1 MIRLYISGRE
11 RKIIELLLLQ
21 EEGATIQQLASNLE
35 VSGRTIHR
43 DLKSVEDILH
53 YYTLTLNKKSGV
65 GVKVNGNKENKRKLE
80 LALTHVEHTDYTP
93 DERQA
98 IILSTLLET
107 NEPIKLFA
115 LANELQVTIAT
126 VSNDLDKISEILETY
141 ELTLI
146 RKRGYGVNIS
156 GSESNKRSALSF
168 LISKYV
174 DELDFILFIK
184 ENIEKKSKQQL
195 DSISER
201 LLGLVDQ
208 SKLITIEKSI
218 DHVRNELP
226 YELADSAHI
235 GLVVHLALAIE
246 RLQQG
251 ERIRFDLNYLNEIKD
266 TKEYEIAENIINDL
280 QDAFHMSIPKD
291 EIGYITMHLLGAK
304 LRSDH
309 DYIVEES
316 SLDIAFKARELINY
330 VGDKLEVDLTENKN
344 LFNDLVTHLKPTM
357 YRIQKGMHIKN
368 PLLTEILN
376 DYKEFFI
383 IIEDGCKEVFLGTEF
398 PQEEIAYLVLHF
410 ASATIRHGET
420 SELSVLV
427 ICSSG
432 IGTSKML
439 ATRLTQEIPEISKI
453 DNRSLFELDEIDLEL
468 YNLVI
473 STIPFREK
481 VSNYILVSPI
491 LTNEE
496 IDKIKAIVRRQPK
509 TGAKKQ
515 IVTES
520 IVEDYPQE
528 RIVSRLQHMQNY
540 SKVTLDLLIEFKV
553 HMIKD
558 ALTKEEILEIAC
570 NNLKEA
576 QSIDNKTGVFN
587 ALVARE
593 KLSGIGIP
601 NTSLAL
607 YHARSEFVRKP
618 SFTIYA
624 LKRPVALKG
633 MDDQDMQV
641 NTFLLMLLPENSN
654 SESMEILSYISG
666 LIISDQQSIT
676 TFQSQQESIIS
687 EFLYQQLNSFI
698 NNKL

>member
-1 MIRLYISGRE
+1 M
-11 RKIIELLLLQ
+11 Q
-21 EEGATIQQLASNLE
+21 EDGATIQQLASNLE

-43 DLKSVEDILH
+43 DLKSVEDVLH
-53 YYTLTLNKKSGV
+53 NYKLTLNKKSGV
-65 GVKVNGNKENKRKLE
+65 GVKVNGNKDNKRKLG
-80 LALTHVEHTDYTP
+80 LALTHVEQTNYTP

-107 NEPIKLFA
+107 SEPIKLFT
-115 LANELQVTIAT
+115 LANELKITIAT

-141 ELTLI
+141 ELKLI

-208 SKLITIEKSI
+208 SKLVTIEKSI

-309 DYIVEES
+309 DYLVEES
-316 SLDIAFKARELINY
+316 SLDIAFKAKELINY
-330 VGDKLEVDLTENKN
+330 VSDKFGVDLTENKN

-376 DYKEFFI
+376 DYKELFS
-383 IIEDGCKEVFLGTEF
+383 IIEDGCIEVFPGTGF

-410 ASATIRHGET
+410 ASATIRRGET

-453 DNRSLFELDEIDLEL
+453 DNRSLFELDEINLDS
-468 YNLVI
+468 YNLII

-491 LTNEE
+491 LTEEE
-496 IDKIKAIVRRQPK
+496 IHKIKAIVSLQRK
-509 TGAKKQ
+509 TNVKRQ

-520 IVEDYPQE
+520 TVEDHPQE
-528 RIVSRLQHMQNY
+528 LIVTRLQRMQNY

-553 HMIKD
+553 HTIKD
-558 ALTKEEILEIAC
+558 ALTKEEILKNAC
-570 NNLKEA
+570 ENLKEA
-576 QSIDNKTGVFN
+576 QNIDTNTKVYN

-593 KLSGIGIP
+593 KLGGIGIP

-607 YHARSEFVRKP
+607 YHARSESVRKS

-624 LKRPVALKG
+624 LKHPVTLRG

-654 SESMEILSYISG
+654 SESREILSYISG

-687 EFLYQQLNSFI
+687 QFLYQHLNSFI
-698 NNKL
+698 NDKL

>member
-21 EEGATIQQLASNLE
+21 ENGATIQQLASNLE

-43 DLKSVEDILH
+43 DLKSVEDTLD
-53 YYTLTLNKKSGV
+53 YYQLSLNKKSGV
-65 GVKVNGNKENKRKLE
+65 GVKVNGSKENKRKLS
-80 LALTHVEHTDYTP
+80 LAITQVEHTDYTP

-107 NEPIKLFA
+107 SEPIKLFT
-115 LANELQVTIAT
+115 LANELHVTIAT

-141 ELTLI
+141 ELKLI

-174 DELDFILFIK
+174 DELDFIIFIK

-208 SKLITIEKSI
+208 SKLVTIEKSI

-266 TKEYEIAENIINDL
+266 TKEYEIAKNIINDL
-280 QDAFHMSIPKD
+280 EVAFHMSIPKD

-304 LRSDH
+304 IRSDH
-309 DYIVEES
+309 DYLVEES

-330 VGDKLEVDLTENKN
+330 VGDRLEVNLTENKH

-376 DYKEFFI
+376 DYKELFI
-383 IIEDGCKEVFLGTEF
+383 TLEDGCKEVFLGTEF

-410 ASATIRHGET
+410 ASATIRREEP
-420 SELSVLV
+420 SELTVLV

-439 ATRLTQEIPEISKI
+439 ATRLIQEIPEIAKI
-453 DNRSLFELDEIDLEL
+453 DNRSLFELDEINLNS

-473 STIPFREK
+473 STIAFREK
-481 VSNYILVSPI
+481 ISNYILVSPI
-491 LTNEE
+491 LTEKE
-496 IDKIKAIVRRQPK
+496 IDRIKTIVRQQRK

-515 IVTES
+515 LVTES
-520 IVEDYPQE
+520 IVEGDPQE
-528 RIVSRLQHMQNY
+528 RIVTRLQRMQNY

-553 HMIKD
+553 HSIKEI
-558 ALTKEEILEIAC
+558 LTKEEILEVAC
-570 NNLKEA
+570 ENLKEA
-576 QSIDNKTGVFN
+576 QNINNSAGVFK
-587 ALVARE
+587 ALVTRE
-593 KLSGIGIP
+593 NLGGIGIP
-601 NTSLAL
+601 DTSLAL

-624 LKRPVALKG
+624 LEHPVTIVG
-633 MDDQDMQV
+633 MDDQDMQA
-641 NTFLLMLLPENSN
+641 NTFLLMLLPEHSN

-687 EFLYQQLNSFI
+687 QFLYQHLNSFI
-698 NNKL
+698 NDKL